1 MSQVARTASQPDVS
15 FYRFKPWFVLVL
27 EPIRRLLEER
37 GVSPTMVTMAAIPV
51 EVAVALLL
59 VAGTNESWL
68 LTLVPVF
75 ALCWM
80 GLNALDGSLARSTGR
95 ITVRGAVLNELVDRL
110 GDVLLIAAAAFVVP
124 VPLAAGLAISVLGSE
139 LVAAVGWATT
149 GRRDFAGPMGKP
161 DRAAVIAVGAMVAVV
176 WPDALIAAMAL
187 IAIGSA
193 IGVGVRGHSV
203 LSRAR
208 SLDAGD
214 RR

>member
-1 MSQVARTASQPDVS
+1 MSQVARTDRQPDVNL
-15 FYRFKPWFVLVL
+15 YRFKPRFVQAL
-27 EPIRRLLEER
+27 EPIRRLLAER
-37 GVSPTMVTMAAIPV
+37 GVPPTTVTMSAIPV
-51 EVAVALLL
+51 EVGVGVLL

-110 GDVLLIAAAAFVVP
+110 GDVVLIAAAALVVP
-124 VPLAAGLAISVLGSE
+124 VPLAVGLAISVLGSE
-139 LVAAVGWATT
+139 LVAVVGWATT

-176 WPDALIAAMAL
+176 WPEALIAAVAL

-193 IGVGVRGHSV
+193 IAVGVRAHGV
-203 LSRAR
+203 LAHAR